1 MEITE
6 SVLMV
11 EAEKTVSVIKKL
23 QSYGIQVAL
32 DDFGTGFS
40 SLAYLNSFHI
50 SILKID
56 GSFIKNAIL
65 DDTGNIITK
74 SIINMARELKI
85 KMVAEGIEKWEQ
97 LSYLLNMNCLMGQ
110 GYLYSKPLS
119 YEEFGLVLSKGKC
132 EPFIMDEESRI
143 TTEDRRKF
151 FRVKFSKLLEA
162 NLTLKEFRG
171 KNVNVGNTKVLVKN
185 IGSGGLC
192 FISNIRI
199 PTEQSIVLQFTTKL
213 TGKEIKLYGSP
224 VWSDE
229 TIDDFYEYGL
239 EFRIS
244 ENERMQ
250 LLKLLNEVK

>member
-1 MEITE
+1 
-6 SVLMV
+6 
-11 EAEKTVSVIKKL
+11 
-23 QSYGIQVAL
+23 
-32 DDFGTGFS
+32 
-40 SLAYLNSFHI
+40 
-50 SILKID
+50 
-56 GSFIKNAIL
+56 
-65 DDTGNIITK
+65 
-74 SIINMARELKI
+74 
-85 KMVAEGIEKWEQ
+85 
-97 LSYLLNMNCLMGQ
+97 MGQ

-199 PTEQSIVLQFTTKL
+199 PTEQSVVLQFTTKL